1 MFLPDLKGHDSV
13 ILINEKNVMSLLT
26 SSILVYIFYDK
37 FVILSVLEA
46 VEHIASNVIGWV
58 VV

>member
-1 MFLPDLKGHDSV
+1 MFLPALKGHDSV

-26 SSILVYIFYDK
+26 SSILVYIFLDK
-37 FVILSVLEA
+37 FAILSVLEA
-46 VEHIASNVIGWV
+46 VERIASNVIGWV